1 MSCNQC
7 GQSRCSCSSCS
18 SVPFYAQADVCP
30 EDNCEKI
37 YQAQFDFAVC
47 PSVGWNV
54 PSCGNTSILSVP
66 GLAGASIGSYIWSA
80 VYGYFEI
87 TSIDATRGLLGVT
100 NNCTAGNAAPG
111 TQIPACTCFVVTVPP
126 VDTGDQSGNCL
137 VLSFTAPEEDLPLD
151 ITLTS
156 TTGITASNTIQ
167 IGSGF
172 YFVEAV
178 KPGGIITIVNK
189 GQGAIPGTPVLGGK
203 DSSGNYLNCVSII
216 SNNPC
221 DATAENTGKI
231 LICDGEGLQVP
242 LAGAGEVG
250 YVPTDIDGN
259 GTVEMR
265 PMAVPPICT
274 RTTVAV
280 DVTAGNATYT
290 IAVADS
296 SSWVVGDILTI
307 AGLGTNR
314 FTITGLPDATHVTG
328 DFFPVPT
335 VNFTIDSGTLICTIT
350 CCEQLQIDVSG
361 ITSQNAYQT
370 VGDPKG
376 SGTFNTVSSVNGN
389 IANSAVFTNTS
400 TNTLKFIATVE
411 YLWAGQF
418 DADPSA
424 YSNYILSYVSQYATV
439 VGPIGTTVAP
449 APVTD
454 ATAPLAES
462 FIDMLLTGTARF
474 LWNFGRSHSHQIIGS
489 IPAGNELRVSARA
502 VLGILYAIG
511 GLGVN
516 YTNIDCKITTLIIT
530 T

>member
-126 VDTGDQSGNCL
+126 VDTGDQPGNCL

-350 CCEQLQIDVSG
+350 CCEMLDLVTSNLELQIGFSIFQSLAAPVDLTATG
-361 ITSQNAYQT
+361 QTATGPIANYGPFQNTGTNPMT
-370 VGDPKG
+370 VLYTVHHSW
-376 SGTFNTVSSVNGN
+376 SGTFSVL
-389 IANSAVFTNTS
+389 SAMEMELHFRHYA
-400 TNTLKFIATVE
+400 AT
-411 YLWAGQF
+411 ASG
-418 DADPSA
+418 A
-424 YSNYILSYVSQYATV
+424 
-439 VGPIGTTVAP
+439 IGTTAAP
-449 APVTD
+449 IPVEDTTFPLFQYELTSTD
-454 ATAPLAES
+454 GAVEET
-462 FIDMLLTGTARF
+462 
-474 LWNFGRSHSHQIIGS
+474 NFGTSFSKTTNIIVQPGD
-489 IPAGNELRVSARA
+489 ELRISAQA
-502 VLGILYAIG
+502 KTTA
-511 GLGVN
+511 N
-516 YTNIDCKITTLIIT
+516 YISLTAANCITVDTLITGWIISS
-530 T
+530 